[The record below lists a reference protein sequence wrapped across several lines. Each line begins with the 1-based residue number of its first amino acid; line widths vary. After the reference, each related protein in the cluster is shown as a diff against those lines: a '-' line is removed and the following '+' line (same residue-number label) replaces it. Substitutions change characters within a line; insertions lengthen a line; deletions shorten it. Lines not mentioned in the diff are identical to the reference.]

1 MKKPFIGSDNL
12 LMLEIKDENVLYSS
26 YMPFLKRGGV
36 FYPTDRYH
44 IYHLGKPVSLMFT
57 LMGEKSMVP
66 GKVVWI
72 NPQNAA
78 NGRPAG
84 VGIQFDDF
92 DQGKTKD
99 RIERLIA
106 HMLKSDKLTY
116 TM

>member
-12 LMLEIKDENVLYSS
+12 LMLEIKDENILYSS

-36 FYPTDRYH
+36 FYPTDRYN

-106 HMLKSDKLTY
+106 PLLKFDRRLI
-116 TM
+116 

>member
-1 MKKPFIGSDNL
+1 
-12 LMLEIKDENVLYSS
+12 
-26 YMPFLKRGGV
+26 
-36 FYPTDRYH
+36 
-44 IYHLGKPVSLMFT
+44 MFT

-78 NGRPAG
+78 NGRPSG